1 MKQFDRTNTGT
12 LGRNTRK
19 EKDSHPDFTGQI
31 NINGVD
37 YWLSGWTKTAGP
49 QAAKPG
55 SKFLSLSVTPKDGLA
70 EPRKPAPGGGQQS
83 PQKPRQEAPGQWQ
96 ETPDPFDDDDI
107 PF

>member
-55 SKFLSLSVTPKDGLA
+55 SKFLSLSVKPKDGLA
-70 EPRKPAPGGGQQS
+70 EPRPAPQA
-83 PQKPRQEAPGQWQ
+83 KVMTEDNW
-96 ETPDPFDDDDI
+96 DKFDDADI